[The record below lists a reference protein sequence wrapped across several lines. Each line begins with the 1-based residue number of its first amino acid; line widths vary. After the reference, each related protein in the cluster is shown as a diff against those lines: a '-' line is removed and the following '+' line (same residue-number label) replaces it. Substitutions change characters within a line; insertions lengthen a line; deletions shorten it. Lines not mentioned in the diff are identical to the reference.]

1 MPRTN
6 TKKNNIE
13 QKEEEDERV
22 ANYIITTNPK
32 YKNIELP
39 NMIKIKDPFPGEVP
53 IWVKRGFPKA
63 ARIHKKRE
71 EKDSHKFFL
80 SELMLY
86 TGWTDEKQLGS
97 HDEEKCR
104 KLYIF
109 FCFK

>member
-1 MPRTN
+1 MSPVHFGKMYHPIRNKKTEGEKEVMPRTN

-53 IWVKRGFPKA
+53 IWVKRGFPKLPEFTKKE
-63 ARIHKKRE
+63 KKRILT
-71 EKDSHKFFL
+71 S
-80 SELMLY
+80 SSY
-86 TGWTDEKQLGS
+86 QN
-97 HDEEKCR
+97 
-104 KLYIF
+104 
-109 FCFK
+109 